1 MAALMSRALPSH
13 CAGLPTAVDNLITE
27 VGIRLAQLKGIG
39 VAVGPGSFTGLRVG
53 LSYAKGLARAGGI
66 PLAGVPTLD
75 AMALAAG
82 SELPDGTL
90 LCPLLDARHDE
101 VYAALYRFS
110 VDALEKETDD
120 LALTI
125 AELLGLIS
133 GEASLIGDAKARE
146 VWAWATANG
155 FKTMLLEAAKLQC
168 TGGMVAALAAARIA
182 DNQADEVTALE
193 PRYVRAHG
201 VGRAPAR

>member
-1 MAALMSRALPSH
+1 
-13 CAGLPTAVDNLITE
+13 
-27 VGIRLAQLKGIG
+27 
-39 VAVGPGSFTGLRVG
+39 VGPGSFTGLRVG

-82 SELPDGTL
+82 SDLPTGAL
-90 LCPLLDARHDE
+90 LCPLLDARRDE

-110 VDALEKETDD
+110 ADALEKETDD

-133 GEASLIGDAKARE
+133 GKASLIGDAKARE
-146 VWAWATANG
+146 VWDLATANG
-155 FKTMLLEAAKLQC
+155 FKTMLLEAAKLEC
-168 TGGMVAALAAARIA
+168 TGGLVAALAAARIA
-182 DNQADEVTALE
+182 DGQADEVTALE

-201 VGRAPAR
+201 VVPATAR